1 MQYAEKEPVSLFLSE
16 LSPLEDRSSSLQSVQ
31 LLQHPWLGKVL
42 IINEEIQHVE
52 SYQALYHEPL
62 VHLPAAFLPE
72 IESVLILGGGSL
84 FAANEVLKYPS
95 VKKVVL
101 CDYDHNV
108 IELMVDHY
116 PHARRVIDDPRF
128 IFVEQEG
135 LSFVEQEKKSYDLIV
150 NDCFNLAKESNLH
163 GASYYQKLSRL
174 SSDAGVC
181 VDIIYRHIFD
191 RQTTVDTLKY
201 LQEEQNVAL
210 SMVVVPEYPG
220 ILHVET
226 VWGKNQNI
234 SQKCRHSFNHY
245 HQDILKGSVPSPF
258 SFFSPGFLPYYL
270 YLPPYIK
277 NQFNL

>member
-1 MQYAEKEPVSLFLSE
+1 MQYAEEEPISLFLSE

-31 LLQHPWLGKVL
+31 LFQHPWLGKVL
-42 IINEEIQHVE
+42 IINGEIQHIE
-52 SYQALYHEPL
+52 SYQSLYHEPL

-72 IESVLILGGGSL
+72 IESVLVLGGGSL

-95 VKKVVL
+95 VKKLVL

-108 IELMVDHY
+108 IELMLDHY
-116 PHARRVIDDPRF
+116 AHARRVFDDPRF

-135 LSFVEQEKKSYDLIV
+135 LSFIEQEKQTYDLIV
-150 NDCFNLAKESNLH
+150 NDCFNLARESNLH
-163 GASYYQKLSRL
+163 GVSLYQKLSQL

-191 RQTTVDTLKY
+191 KQTTVDTLKY
-201 LQEEQNVAL
+201 LQEEQNVAF

-220 ILHVET
+220 ILHIET
-226 VWGKNQNI
+226 IWGKNQNI
-234 SQKCRHSFNHY
+234 SQQCSHSLNHY
-245 HQDILKGSVPSPF
+245 HQNILNGNESTPF
-258 SFFSPGFLPYYL
+258 LFFSPAFLPYYL

-277 NQFNL
+277 NKFNL